1 MRGFLATLC
10 VLSLIYTNA
19 TATGLRG
26 VGWSKRPME
35 MLRGFGGDKLADLS
49 SKAKQLGAGLLLA
62 GIVTCSTTPCI
73 ADEITHILPKI
84 EATNLTYKESKNLYQ
99 VTAELKQIEDAQI
112 DIIEIA
118 DQNLLAVEIDNGTV
132 HLHLSENEIP
142 TTAPPIEGWFEIAL
156 AVGAGTLVFVT
167 LTALIPKDIW
177 PSYGVALAMVTLM
190 SVWTSAGTYY
200 ILLHL

>member
-26 VGWSKRPME
+26 LGWSKRPIE

-62 GIVTCSTTPCI
+62 GIVTCSAMPCV
-73 ADEITHILPKI
+73 ADEITHILP
-84 EATNLTYKESKNLYQ
+84 ETEVTNLIYTDSINLYQ
-99 VTAELKQIEDAQI
+99 VTAELKQIEGAQI

-118 DQNLLAVEIDNGTV
+118 DQNLLTVEIDNGTV
-132 HLHLSENEIP
+132 HLQLSENEIP
-142 TTAPPIEGWFEIAL
+142 TSESPIEGWLEIAL
-156 AVGAGTLVFVT
+156 AVGTGTLVFVT
-167 LTALIPKDIW
+167 LTALISKDIW
-177 PSYGVALAMVTLM
+177 PSYGVALAMVTLLSGM
-190 SVWTSAGTYY
+190 TSAGTYY